1 MQIITEPRSVQCQNA
16 IYIAEAGIKGFYS
29 REVIAGSYRKDKREP
44 IPHFLCS

>member
-1 MQIITEPRSVQCQNA
+1 MGSPQVIGRVHVAHLFS
-16 IYIAEAGIKGFYS
+16 GFYS